1 MRLRKYISLYPS
13 LSASVLALLISG
25 IAAAQVTQT
34 RPPNPNITAPG
45 RHAQQPAGGQHPP
58 NNAGDVEGF
67 VYWDANT
74 ITHKPAGTCSGL
86 AVNVTAAGSSNNVL
100 QIGNNFKYAGQVKAF
115 LYGGK
120 QAVYDVCIYAYDKL
134 PVGPQLQAQLVITQ
148 PGAFSPIVAAQT
160 PTISPITIINAQCN
174 MLPAIVPSTVGDL
187 TSHWGSCQNRAFDVN
202 FALVPSAHLMGSS
215 AGSGGTLLSSSKGA
229 INPGAV
235 NSDSRGML
243 MGGTNPGPPQSSSSG
258 MLVPA
263 VKPAQTQAPSGT
275 TAMRAKL
282 LPAKPGAATLTNADI
297 IRLTQAGIPESAI
310 VNQIAS
316 SNKQFDFSPKS
327 CSALKRQHVSPEVLD
342 AMGDGSVRP
351 CFTGGVRTGTGNGA
365 DDLNPQP
372 YPPKGTGVA
381 PGGSANAVQLNTQQ
395 QAALKKSS
403 RGSVDSVKPI
413 KLALPKALHKLTNP
427 RLSQQNESIIA
438 VLEQQRV
445 AAQQDSAAMK
455 SSPRSAATG
464 RTTAVA
470 ANVQGSMPASGL
482 SPAQTQ
488 SAPGNLISSIERLQP
503 FNSVVLGCSMD
514 STPRILRVNGGQTPG
529 IFTPEAKYNQ
539 YTIVGCSFG
548 QQQGTAHIFAAGG
561 FSANLN
567 IDYWSNTGITAHL
580 DPSLAGVLDQNNVTL
595 VVAPPEQQQIQKSGY
610 KFYAARGMPNMDGS
624 HQEVQLAYNSM
635 SQGSVTLSG
644 VVGVGKDPN
653 VADANTLHNVLSPG
667 FDQLSANFKSDSGFS
682 FQGSPVAGWVF
693 RYAYAHTDEE
703 NSLLYPEN
711 WFTWGDHP
719 ISCYINDVSYQDGS
733 NKRACAAYFAR
744 LLSFSSDTWDF
755 SNLRPGFFISSYDLY
770 YSDPDPKSLCTAW
783 DEASHADGLVGNWDF
798 NLSSSNQITVNWP
811 VYWCTDTEAIPFSRV
826 NQQEQSAYGVA
837 VWVLGPRCIDPW
849 TGQKDQSC
857 MVKVKQ
863 ILG

>member
-1 MRLRKYISLYPS
+1 MRLRKYTSLYQS

-25 IAAAQVTQT
+25 IAAAQVMQT

-86 AVNVTAAGSSNNVL
+86 AVNVTAAGSSNNVI

-215 AGSGGTLLSSSKGA
+215 AGSAGTLLSSNKGA
-229 INPGAV
+229 INPGPV

-282 LPAKPGAATLTNADI
+282 LPAKPGAATLTNADV

-310 VNQIAS
+310 INQIAS

-372 YPPKGTGVA
+372 YPPKGTVAA
-381 PGGSANAVQLNTQQ
+381 PGSSANTAQLNPQPYPPKATSSAKAGKASLSKRRGVSALSAAKQGQQ
-395 QAALKKSS
+395 ITNPATLSQNATMVAVLQKQRRAA
-403 RGSVDSVKPI
+403 DAEAAQI
-413 KLALPKALHKLTNP
+413 KLGVRPAT
-427 RLSQQNESIIA
+427 S
-438 VLEQQRV
+438 V
-445 AAQQDSAAMK
+445 
-455 SSPRSAATG
+455 SSGP
-464 RTTAVA
+464 TTT
-470 ANVQGSMPASGL
+470 M
-482 SPAQTQ
+482 
-488 SAPGNLISSIERLQP
+488 SAPGNASTLVSPSPVVSTAIPQPQRTTTGNAANRYGTLQP
-503 FNSVVLGCSMD
+503 GMIPGIALQCGHD
-514 STPRILRVNGGQTPG
+514 STFRILTVSGGEGPAV
-529 IFTPEAKYNQ
+529 FTQDSKYNF
-539 YTIVGCSFG
+539 YTITGCSFG
-548 QQQGTAHIFAAGG
+548 NPGPNSKAYVYYQGTFHEDFQIEE
-561 FSANLN
+561 
-567 IDYWSNTGITAHL
+567 WSDNTIKLHL
-580 DPSLAGVLDQNNVTL
+580 DPKLTGVDDQNSLTL
-595 VVAPPEQQQIQKSGY
+595 VVQRDDGKQASKAGY
-610 KFYAARGMPNMDGS
+610 KFYAARDTTLLKQVPQRYFSLFKFRPDQSTIQSWKPTYTSGSSANVLPNMAGLS
-624 HQEVQLAYNSM
+624 AEVHWDLTTDPNDVII
-635 SQGSVTLSG
+635 G
-644 VVGVGKDPN
+644 GKDVYDFSHLHSTFALSSAAMEWKDVACTDPN
-653 VADANTLHNVLSPG
+653 YNQFATSNDNWNIDWYQSAGVQVSWPGQMCKNTPG
-667 FDQLSANFKSDSGFS
+667 SCGGA
-682 FQGSPVAGWVF
+682 FQGDCF
-693 RYAYAHTDEE
+693 E
-703 NSLLYPEN
+703 NPPE
-711 WFTWGDHP
+711 
-719 ISCYINDVSYQDGS
+719 S
-733 NKRACAAYFAR
+733 N
-744 LLSFSSDTWDF
+744 
-755 SNLRPGFFISSYDLY
+755 
-770 YSDPDPKSLCTAW
+770 
-783 DEASHADGLVGNWDF
+783 
-798 NLSSSNQITVNWP
+798 
-811 VYWCTDTEAIPFSRV
+811 
-826 NQQEQSAYGVA
+826 YGID
-837 VWVLGPRCIDPW
+837 VWVTGPRGLDPW
-849 TGQKDQSC
+849 TGKPTS
-857 MVKVKQ
+857 
-863 ILG
+863 